1 MQVIIAFVQDVFLLT
16 FFYLFTSVVLRFLPV
31 LAKSTV
37 QRIFVFI
44 FILLGALL
52 SLYPQLLSE
61 YISFPVNIFES
72 DVSTAGTLFTDY
84 LGLIAFIPVFFAFL
98 LGLIL
103 IKIKKDFTVPRK
115 IGYI

>member
-1 MQVIIAFVQDVFLLT
+1 MQVIIAFIQDVFLLT
-16 FFYLFTSVVLRFLPV
+16 IFYLFTSVVLRFLPM
-31 LAKSTV
+31 LAKSIV

-61 YISFPVNIFES
+61 YISFPINIFES
-72 DVSTAGTLFTDY
+72 DVSTVGTFFTDY
-84 LGLIAFIPVFFAFL
+84 LGLMALVPVFFAFL

-103 IKIKKDFTVPRK
+103 IQIKKDFTVPTK
-115 IGYI
+115 IGWI